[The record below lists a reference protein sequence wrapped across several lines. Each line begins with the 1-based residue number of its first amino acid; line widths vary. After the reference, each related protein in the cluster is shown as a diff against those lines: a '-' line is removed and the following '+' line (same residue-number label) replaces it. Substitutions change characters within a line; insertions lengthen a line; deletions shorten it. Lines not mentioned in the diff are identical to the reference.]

1 MLGLFPKLYPDEL
14 IYSVLARYYVRS
26 GYSNYVFAAEDL
38 FQNRYVRPSFEY
50 ASPLNDEVITYL
62 REIDNIQ
69 NVLLRHTMFP
79 YHCRFLPM
87 ERKNKA
93 MQALI
98 NMDSNYRNY
107 ILFPRRT
114 EIPSMRYCPLC
125 AADERKNYGETYWHR
140 LHQIYELPV
149 CPVHKCFLMNTD
161 YKLSGKLPPNLI
173 SAEIVIPLSE
183 NIILCDNEKLL
194 LLARYIKEIFD
205 LPIKM
210 DSDFAASDLFK
221 RRTEKRCYRTP
232 RGEVCRITS
241 LYNDFAEYYK
251 GIIDDIPDQWKI
263 HKLLIGQRF
272 DFWEIVLLAFFLG
285 IESSKLQEESDTKK
299 FQYEVFDNQIGELH
313 NGGLSYPQIAK
324 RMGLSIHT
332 IKNAAYLKTKKTKPR
347 QKRGGKP
354 GRRPIDWPRM
364 DEEMLP
370 RVIETITELKSSEK
384 PVRITVGGV
393 ARAVGLKS
401 KQIDKLTQCKAEIEK
416 HCQSQEEF
424 WAQKVVW
431 AWGELSKEGK
441 MISIKKIRLLTN
453 MSTGQINRCLNELK
467 NKDLELFDEISKLLN
482 TRS

>member
-107 ILFPRRT
+107 ILFPKRKPT
-114 EIPSMRYCPLC
+114 PSMRYCPMC
-125 AADERKNYGETYWHR
+125 AADDRTTKGETYWHC
-140 LHQIYELPV
+140 LHQIQEMLV
-149 CPVHKCFLMNTD
+149 CPIHHCYLINTE

-285 IESSKLQEESDTKK
+285 IESSKLQEE
-299 FQYEVFDNQIGELH
+299 
-313 NGGLSYPQIAK
+313 
-324 RMGLSIHT
+324 
-332 IKNAAYLKTKKTKPR
+332 
-347 QKRGGKP
+347 
-354 GRRPIDWPRM
+354 
-364 DEEMLP
+364 
-370 RVIETITELKSSEK
+370 
-384 PVRITVGGV
+384 
-393 ARAVGLKS
+393 
-401 KQIDKLTQCKAEIEK
+401 
-416 HCQSQEEF
+416 
-424 WAQKVVW
+424 
-431 AWGELSKEGK
+431 
-441 MISIKKIRLLTN
+441 
-453 MSTGQINRCLNELK
+453 
-467 NKDLELFDEISKLLN
+467 
-482 TRS
+482 

>member
-1 MLGLFPKLYPDEL
+1 MLGLFPKPYPDEL
-14 IYSVLARYYVRS
+14 LYSVLARYYVRS

-50 ASPLNDEVITYL
+50 VSPLNDEVINYL
-62 REIDNIQ
+62 REIDNMQ

-79 YHCRFLPM
+79 YHCHFLSM
-87 ERKNKA
+87 GRKNKA

-149 CPVHKCFLMNTD
+149 CPVHKCFLVNTD
-161 YKLSGKLPPNLI
+161 YKLSGNLPPNLI
-173 SAEIVIPLSE
+173 PAEMVIPLSE

-194 LLARYIKEIFD
+194 LLAGYIKEIFD

-285 IESSKLQEESDTKK
+285 IESSELHEESDTNK

-364 DEEMLP
+364 DEDMLP
-370 RVIETITELKSSEK
+370 KVVETISELKSSDK
-384 PVRITVGGV
+384 PQRITLGGV
-393 ARAVGLKS
+393 ASIVGLKS
-401 KQIDKLTQCKAEIEK
+401 KQIDKLPLCKAEIMRN
-416 HCQSQEEF
+416 CQSQEVY
-424 WAQKVVW
+424 WAQKVLW
-431 AWGELSKEGK
+431 AWGELSKEGRI
-441 MISIKKIRLLTN
+441 ISIKQMRLKTN
-453 MSTGQINRCLNELK
+453 MSTEQIRRTMAELSSV
-467 NKDLELFDEISKLLN
+467 NKEVYEQLSKLL
-482 TRS
+482 